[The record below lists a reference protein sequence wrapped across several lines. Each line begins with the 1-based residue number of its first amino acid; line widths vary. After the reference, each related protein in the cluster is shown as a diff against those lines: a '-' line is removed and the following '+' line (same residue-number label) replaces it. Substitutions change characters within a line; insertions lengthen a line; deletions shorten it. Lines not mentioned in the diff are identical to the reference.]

1 VQQNPQRALI
11 GMNPLYFV
19 AIIFFILE
27 QHNNGW
33 HCFVVYSFHADWAVQ
48 YVTLCAVSRQGQ
60 KSRQLMIVCF

>member
-1 VQQNPQRALI
+1 
-11 GMNPLYFV
+11 MNPLYFV
-19 AIIFFILE
+19 AIIVSILE

-60 KSRQLMIVCF
+60 KITTINDCMLLRKKSVFS